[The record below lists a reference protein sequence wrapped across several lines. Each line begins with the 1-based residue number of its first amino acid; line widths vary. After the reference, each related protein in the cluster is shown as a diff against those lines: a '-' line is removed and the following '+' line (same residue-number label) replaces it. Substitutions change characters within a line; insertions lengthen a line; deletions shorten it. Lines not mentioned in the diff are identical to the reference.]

1 MNPTKRWAVLSP
13 AIVIAFC
20 LVVLAGYFIQHPLL
34 LALRSIFLQWAVI
47 LAGVALVVGIVNLFV
62 VHWRKSS
69 AGEKGSFYSIITV
82 FSLVL
87 TIAVVG
93 YFQPAEYWGLWV
105 YNYIQVPVET
115 SLMAILAVVLV
126 LSAIRMIK
134 RRMNLFSIIFIGTAL
149 LMILGAAPIM
159 GFTLPALHGPEGL
172 RAFIAQ
178 VPATAGARGLLIGVA
193 LGTIATGLR
202 VLVGVDRPYGG

>member
-1 MNPTKRWAVLSP
+1 M
-13 AIVIAFC
+13 VIAFA
-20 LVVLAGYFIQHPLL
+20 LVVLAGYFVQNPLL
-34 LALRSIFLQWAVI
+34 QALRSIFLQWAVL
-47 LAGVALVVGIVNLFV
+47 LAGVALVVGIINLFV
-62 VHWRKSS
+62 VHWRKASS
-69 AGEKGSFYSIITV
+69 GEKGSLYSIITV
-82 FSLVL
+82 FSLVV

-115 SLMAILAVVLV
+115 SLMAILTVVLV
-126 LSAIRMIK
+126 FTTIRLV
-134 RRMNLFSIIFIGTAL
+134 RRKMNLFSIIFIGTGL
-149 LMILGAAPIM
+149 LMILGAAPM
-159 GFTLPALHGPEGL
+159 LGFSLDILHGPEGL

-193 LGTIATGLR
+193 LGTIATGVR

>member
-1 MNPTKRWAVLSP
+1 MSPKRWAFLSP
-13 AIVIAFC
+13 VIVIAFC
-20 LVVLAGYFIQHPLL
+20 LVVLAGYFFQIPLL

-62 VHWRKSS
+62 VHWRKASS
-69 AGEKGSFYSIITV
+69 GEKGSFYSIITV
-82 FSLVL
+82 FSLVA
-87 TIAVVG
+87 TIAISG

-115 SLMAILAVVLV
+115 SLMAILAVVLIFTV
-126 LSAIRMIK
+126 IRMVK
-134 RRMNLFSIIFIGTAL
+134 RKMSLFSIIFIGTAL
-149 LMILGAAPIM
+149 LMILGAAPIL
-159 GFTLPALHGPEGL
+159 GFSFPLLHDPEGL